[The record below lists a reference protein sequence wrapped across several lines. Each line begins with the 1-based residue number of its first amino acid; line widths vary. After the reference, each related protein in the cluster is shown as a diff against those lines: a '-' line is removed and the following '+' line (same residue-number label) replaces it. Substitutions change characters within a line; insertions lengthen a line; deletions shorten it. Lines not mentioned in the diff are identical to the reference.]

1 MTRWGSWRRGGLR
14 QLRRVPGLAIFASL
28 LACLL
33 LMPAAA
39 SAQTR
44 AVVTATANAR
54 ATIVAPL
61 TLVKVQDMSFGK
73 IVPRPTAGTVTVDQ
87 NTGQCSV
94 TGTILE
100 VGTCRYAQFASQGT
114 KNMNARITLNVVSN
128 LTGPGQTMV
137 LDNIILGTNSTIS
150 FAGNSNANGSGVGLT
165 QGSGNQRYTIVS
177 NSGIF
182 VLNIGGRLNVNAN
195 QARGIYT
202 GSITVTVQYN

>member
-1 MTRWGSWRRGGLR
+1 
-14 QLRRVPGLAIFASL
+14 
-28 LACLL
+28 
-33 LMPAAA
+33 MPAAA

>member
-1 MTRWGSWRRGGLR
+1 MTRWGLWRGGGLR
-14 QLRRVPGLAIFASL
+14 QRRGVPGSAIFASL

-33 LMPAAA
+33 LMPTAA

-61 TLVKVQDMSFGK
+61 TLIKVQDMSFGK

-100 VGTCRYAQFASQGT
+100 VGTCRYAQFAGMGT
-114 KNMNARITLNVVSN
+114 KNMKVRISLDSATQ
-128 LTGPGQTMV
+128 LTGPGQAML

-150 FAGNSNANGSGVGLT
+150 FTGNTNANGSGVGLT
-165 QGSGNQRYTIVS
+165 AGGGNQRYTIVS
-177 NSGIF
+177 NSGIY

-195 QARGIYT
+195 QAPGLYT
-202 GSITVTVQYN
+202 GTITITVQYN